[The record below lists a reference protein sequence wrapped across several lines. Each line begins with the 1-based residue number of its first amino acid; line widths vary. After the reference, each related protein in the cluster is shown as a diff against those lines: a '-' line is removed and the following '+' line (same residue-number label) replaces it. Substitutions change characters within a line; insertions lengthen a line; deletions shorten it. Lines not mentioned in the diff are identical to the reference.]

1 MSTGDAKVIGWTTEK
16 ALLGIKA
23 PIAKRWEA
31 VKSPKCVLYYAFPY
45 RRLDEGQGLGPKLKA
60 LLYSILPDS
69 NVLLI
74 TAADSQSLMADSD
87 SRLITTLLCDLT
99 EK

>member
-16 ALLGIKA
+16 ALLGMKA

-45 RRLDEGQGLGPKLKA
+45 RRSDEGRGLGRSSTVSYRTQTYCSLLPPTASLPCRIPKV
-60 LLYSILPDS
+60 
-69 NVLLI
+69 VL
-74 TAADSQSLMADSD
+74 
-87 SRLITTLLCDLT
+87 
-99 EK
+99 